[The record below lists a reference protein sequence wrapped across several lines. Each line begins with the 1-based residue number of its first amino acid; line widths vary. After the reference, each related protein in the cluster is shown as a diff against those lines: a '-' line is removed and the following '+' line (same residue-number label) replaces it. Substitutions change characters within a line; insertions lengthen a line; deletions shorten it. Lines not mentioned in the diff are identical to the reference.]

1 MLANSV
7 EQSAA
12 SPAAETALEALPAPD
27 LMPQPEQLDGGS
39 EQRPEESPEQRPE
52 QSLEQDSAAIAPP
65 LTEAQFLQIYLSPDR
80 PLLLPVDTL
89 VEIMKIPVGQ
99 IAPMFQMPAW
109 VMGVYNWR
117 GDVLWMADLDHF
129 LRQRPWYS
137 QDEAGIKHTAVVVR
151 SRSPYAS
158 SAAKPLT
165 LGWVLH
171 RVEGMVSL
179 PPAEIQ
185 SAALLETVEPDLLP
199 FLSGIWQDETGFT
212 HWILDSSG
220 LFAAMAALK

>member
-1 MLANSV
+1 MLANST

-12 SPAAETALEALPAPD
+12 EPAAATALEAPSAPG
-27 LMPQPEQLDGGS
+27 LMPNPEQRLNDGP
-39 EQRPEESPEQRPE
+39 EQSPEQG
-52 QSLEQDSAAIAPP
+52 LEQDAAAIAPA
-65 LTEAQFLQIYLSPDR
+65 LSEAQFLQIYLSPDR
-80 PLLLPVDTL
+80 PLLLPVTTL
-89 VEIMKIPVGQ
+89 VEIMKIPMGQ

-109 VMGVYNWR
+109 VVGVYNWR

-151 SRSPYAS
+151 SQPS
-158 SAAKPLT
+158 SDAPAARPLT

-179 PPAEIQ
+179 PSAEIQ
-185 SAALLETVEPDLLP
+185 PAASLETVEPELLP
-199 FLSGIWQDETGFT
+199 FLSGIWQDKTGFT
-212 HWILDSSG
+212 HWILDGSG